1 MIIKVNST
9 ALCAGIASNEHV
21 GGMNSACRRVLQDS
35 RPIRAAAA
43 VVYNRANLSTIRE
56 FTVHKLHA
64 DLETAEEYINVHE
77 ATVMGLSGAITFEAE
92 PAASGDTATLSNAYV
107 ESVELIQWTGCTT
120 VWKYRIRGGVLTVA

>member
-1 MIIKVNST
+1 MIIKIGNT
-9 ALCAGIASNEHV
+9 ALCAGIAQNEHV

-64 DLETAEEYINVHE
+64 DLKTAEEYVGSHE
-77 ATVMGLSGAITFEAE
+77 ATAMGLSGAITFQAE
-92 PAASGDTATLSNAYV
+92 ASGATATLSNAYL

-120 VWKYRIRGGVLTVA
+120 IWKYRIRGGVLTVA